1 MYCDICRK
9 AGPDIAGKTK
19 FVTGKKKF
27 KRESLV
33 YHNKNLK
40 HKKCLNMVSAKPIT
54 QLNIFSLI
62 QDIINY
68 VQINKYW
75 SCIVPIAIFINLAS
89 NIILLASINGFLT
102 SHGLVGAGM
111 NCRVL
116 IYEIPVVI
124 NHSNMTSFKRFESK
138 PVVKIILIYDQLN
151 L

>member
-1 MYCDICRK
+1 MYCDIYRK

-40 HKKCLNMVSAKPIT
+40 HKTCLNMVSAKPIT
-54 QLNIFSLI
+54 QFNIFSLI

-68 VQINKYW
+68 VQINTYW
-75 SCIVPIAIFINLAS
+75 SCIVPIGIFINLAR
-89 NIILLASINGFLT
+89 NIILLASKKCFLT
-102 SHGLVGAGM
+102 SQGLVGACM

-138 PVVKIILIYDQLN
+138 PVVKIILIYDRLN